1 MNKEA
6 GMLGI
11 WLGAFLFIAGLIYLA
26 GEALRRGRLS
36 GTTGSS
42 PPVRDGTLEPRRHGV
57 GFLGLTTNRPGLALM
72 AIGALLLIFGAAS

>member
-26 GEALRRGRLS
+26 GEALRRGR
-36 GTTGSS
+36 
-42 PPVRDGTLEPRRHGV
+42 
-57 GFLGLTTNRPGLALM
+57 
-72 AIGALLLIFGAAS
+72 